1 MPTKVIDSP
10 ANSSSGPA
18 LRDQERTRCEVWSR
32 VMGYHRPV
40 SSWNLGKQGEF
51 HERRYFRAD
60 HGRA

>member
-1 MPTKVIDSP
+1 MPTKVIDTP
-10 ANSSSGPA
+10 ANFSSGPA

>member
-1 MPTKVIDSP
+1 MPTKVTDSP
-10 ANSSSGPA
+10 AHSSSGPA